1 MCIFNSTQH
10 GLPSRVLL
18 PMCLAAFAAG
28 LNDRFPFVLLANRD
42 EGFERD
48 AAAMAWW
55 PGRGAEPGL
64 LAGRDL
70 SAGGTWLGLTASGR
84 LALVTNVREP
94 GRVLAG
100 SPSRGELVPQW
111 LQSAHAAHDASALLG
126 LGEVARNGFNLL
138 VADLQSVGSDHAA
151 SDPVSWLS
159 NRPALQQRGLGPGV
173 HGVSNAALD
182 TPWPKLVRL
191 KQRLQSMVSD
201 AHHLP
206 DLQAA
211 GFAALADPQ
220 FAADAELPATGL
232 PLLREWQVSPA
243 FIRIVGDD
251 PAVAVYGT
259 RCATMVMVQNH
270 AKHRSMHVV
279 ERSFGVAGGVVGEVR
294 FDWNLPSA

>member
-1 MCIFNSTQH
+1 M
-10 GLPSRVLL
+10 LL

-28 LNDRFPFVLLANRD
+28 LSDRFPFVLLANRD
-42 EGFERD
+42 EGFDRD

-55 PGRGAEPGL
+55 PERGSAPGL

-70 SAGGTWLGLTASGR
+70 SAGGTWLGLTATGR

-111 LQSAHAAHDASALLG
+111 LQSGHAAHDASALLS

-138 VADLQSVGSDHAA
+138 VADLQNVGSDCAA
-151 SDPVSWLS
+151 SDPVRWLS
-159 NRPALQQRGLGPGV
+159 NRPQSQQCGLRSGV

-191 KQRLQSMVSD
+191 KQRLQNMIAD
-201 AHHLP
+201 ARDLP
-206 DLQAA
+206 GLMTS

-220 FAADAELPATGL
+220 FAADTELPATGL
-232 PLLREWQVSPA
+232 PLLRERQVSPA

-259 RCATMVMVQNH
+259 RCATLVVVQDRGE
-270 AKHRSMHVV
+270 HRSVHVV
-279 ERSFGVAGGVVGEVR
+279 ERSFGVAGGVIGEVC
-294 FDWNLPSA
+294 FEWNLPSA